1 MKMKI
6 RKLCYGKTL
15 TESITHAL
23 KYSGKKGAL
32 GIVLSIGGIV
42 GTWLLCEAIESK
54 GYAYG
59 IKDGITP
66 HEQLLAKLVKAGKI
80 TEDDIEHYA
89 KEVNKESGLPVGV
102 E

>member
-1 MKMKI
+1 MKI
-6 RKLCYGKTL
+6 RKLCYGESL
-15 TESITHAL
+15 TESVKHAL
-23 KYSGKKGAL
+23 KYSSKKGML
-32 GIVLSIGGIV
+32 GVLLSFGGIV

-80 TEDDIEHYA
+80 TEDDIKRYA
-89 KEVNKESGLPVGV
+89 NEVNKESGVPVEG